1 MFDSTLC
8 TDTFLKLEQIF
19 SDQEKMPSL
28 NKFDFSLLLGH
39 DEQNEKKQSQ
49 LFKLC
54 FVKLSCLF
62 HELKQSSFNGL
73 QQHVHNLQPRRCV
86 NF

>member
-54 FVKLSCLF
+54 FVKR
-62 HELKQSSFNGL
+62 NY
-73 QQHVHNLQPRRCV
+73 HVCFMN
-86 NF
+86 